1 MDNLLPLSYTF
12 INYSSTVGAYDE
24 TTGIWN
30 VGDIKADD
38 VEILLIDVLVEAD
51 GDTVSYTNCATI
63 STVHQTDI
71 DPTNDSSCIT
81 LIPAQTID
89 LELTKDVDVLE
100 PVAESTVNFTINLS
114 NEGPSIAT
122 GVQVVDLLPSGYNF
136 ISATTTIGT
145 YDEVTGLWN
154 VGTVLIG
161 DIETLVV
168 TAIVKPHGIW
178 LNVAE
183 VTAANE
189 LDIDSTPN
197 NGDIYE
203 DDMAERATIPK
214 VLLTIPEGFTPNGD
228 GINDVFEIEHLEV
241 LYPNFSMEIVNRYG
255 NKVYS
260 YKHNGNAGETPQW
273 WTGYSDGRWNLGSD
287 MLPSGT
293 YFFTI
298 YFNNNDRK
306 PQTGWIY
313 LRK

>member
-51 GDTVSYTNCATI
+51 GDTVSYTNCT
-63 STVHQTDI
+63 SVNSVHQTDI
-71 DPTNDSSCIT
+71 DSTNDTSCIT
-81 LIPAQTID
+81 LNPVQVVD
-89 LELTKDVDVLE
+89 LEITKDVDILE
-100 PVAESTVNFTINLS
+100 PEAESTVNFTINLS
-114 NEGPSIAT
+114 NEGPSKAT
-122 GVQVVDLLPSGYNF
+122 GVQVVDLLPSGYIF
-136 ISATTTIGT
+136 VSATTTIGA
-145 YDEVTGLWN
+145 YDEVSGLWN
-154 VGTVLIG
+154 VGTVLFG

-168 TAIVKPHGIW
+168 TAIVKPHGEW

-197 NGDIYE
+197 NGEIYE
-203 DDMAERATIPK
+203 DDMAERTTIPK
-214 VLLTIPEGFTPNGD
+214 VLLTIPEGFTPDGD

-260 YKHNGNAGETPQW
+260 YKHNGNPGETPQW

-287 MLPSGT
+287 RLPAGT
-293 YFFTI
+293 YFYTI

>member
-1 MDNLLPLSYTF
+1 MYN
-12 INYSSTVGAYDE
+12 INTSS
-24 TTGIWN
+24 N
-30 VGDIKADD
+30 
-38 VEILLIDVLVEAD
+38 
-51 GDTVSYTNCATI
+51 NR
-63 STVHQTDI
+63 
-71 DPTNDSSCIT
+71 
-81 LIPAQTID
+81 

-260 YKHNGNAGETPQW
+260 YKHNGNPGETPQW

-287 MLPSGT
+287 RLPAGT
-293 YFFTI
+293 YFYTI